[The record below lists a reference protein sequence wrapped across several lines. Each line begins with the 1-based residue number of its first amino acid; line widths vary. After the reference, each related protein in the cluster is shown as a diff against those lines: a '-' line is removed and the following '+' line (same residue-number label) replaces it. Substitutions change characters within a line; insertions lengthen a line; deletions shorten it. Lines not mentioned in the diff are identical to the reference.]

1 MYRTVL
7 LMYVSCSS
15 LRDWS
20 FFSSFLLSA
29 WKSFINSLSSSL
41 CLTPGLTPTDDQRC
55 RAAQETAAF
64 WPQRAA
70 GEQQCPGGKLSLS
83 AVQTY
88 CDRWY
93 YVEYITVLLLS
104 CACPSEP
111 VSWVWRHF
119 LQIIIIQII
128 YHQIN
133 LYLYIRFQTWKATQ
147 CASTGKKRIKNNYN
161 K

>member
-147 CASTGKKRIKNNYN
+147 CALQGKIN